1 MAGNSNLLV
10 QLATPAIW
18 YPEQLEED
26 FQEEINLMLT
36 RVNATEAFL
45 KGEVDAD
52 FFLNFLHESGIDVF
66 EAAEEWSLDDGI
78 IV

>member
-1 MAGNSNLLV
+1 MENSNLLV

-18 YPEQLEED
+18 YPDQSEED
-26 FQEEINLMLT
+26 FSEEIASMLV
-36 RVNATEAFL
+36 RVKATESFL

-66 EAAEEWSLDDGI
+66 EAAEEWNLDDGI

>member
-1 MAGNSNLLV
+1 MLNF
-10 QLATPAIW
+10 ATPAIW
-18 YPEQLEED
+18 YPGQTEEEAD
-26 FQEEINLMLT
+26 EEIDLMML
-36 RVNATEAFL
+36 RANATAAFL

-66 EAAEEWSLDDGI
+66 AAAEEWNLGDGI

>member
-1 MAGNSNLLV
+1 MVGNSSLLT
-10 QLATPAIW
+10 QLSTPAIW
-18 YPEQLEED
+18 YPEQSEADFFEEVAS
-26 FQEEINLMLT
+26 MLV
-36 RVNATEAFL
+36 RVKATEAFL

-52 FFLNFLHESGIDVF
+52 FFLNFLHESGVDVF